1 MNNII
6 QLGLRLLIVCA
17 LSAGGLALLNAK
29 TSPIIAEYKRMEQ
42 EQARK
47 EVMPAASAGSFVLR
61 DSATDLPY
69 YEAYS
74 NPEGKQLVGY
84 VFNTMGKGY
93 SSTVETVVGVD
104 LQWKI
109 TGIKVTSQQETPGLG
124 TKSTEIRYGENDPWF
139 QRQFKSR
146 PAELIKVDKDGGEI
160 QSITGA
166 SITSRTITDAIRHN
180 TKLLKGKV
188 TVREKRS

>member
-1 MNNII
+1 
-6 QLGLRLLIVCA
+6 LGVRLLIVCV

-47 EVMPAASAGSFVLR
+47 EVVPAASAGLFVLR
-61 DSATDLPY
+61 DSSTDLPY

-74 NPEGKQLVGY
+74 DPEGIQLVGY
-84 VFNTMGKGY
+84 VFNTVGKGY
-93 SSTVETVVGVD
+93 SSTMETVVGVD

-109 TGIKVTSQQETPGLG
+109 TGIKVTFQQETPGLG
-124 TKSTEIRYGENDPWF
+124 TKSTEIRYGETDPWF
-139 QRQFKSR
+139 QRQFKSK

-166 SITSRTITDAIRHN
+166 TITSRTITDAIRNN
-180 TKLLKGKV
+180 TKLLKEKV
-188 TVREKRS
+188 TAREKRS